1 MIRRAGCFIL
11 DSKSNTVSGKTRS
24 GRLATNWYTLGEN
37 VIFWLSSIRSNFD
50 FNLFPGMVK
59 HNEKDELGPETV
71 YRLWLGSKFERRWSQ
86 FFEKNEKSEKS
97 YFLNFSSI
105 FEINRCKN
113 WLFSNNFWVQVTRR
127 AGCLILD
134 SKSNTVLGKSS
145 SRGYATNFDLL
156 SWNVNFSVCSIR

>member
-1 MIRRAGCFIL
+1 
-11 DSKSNTVSGKTRS
+11 
-24 GRLATNWYTLGEN
+24 
-37 VIFWLSSIRSNFD
+37 
-50 FNLFPGMVK
+50 MVK

-134 SKSNTVLGKSS
+134 SKSNTVSGQIVPESACNIFVTFESKYWFLTLLRPFKFRFYFIFGGSFLLRWIWWG
-145 SRGYATNFDLL
+145 SR
-156 SWNVNFSVCSIR
+156 VCL